1 MSATAAAAATPSAAT
16 HVLASAFPIGQA
28 LAPRMLVGVLVAALV
43 ASAAVAVYQ
52 RIRASRSGIAGVDR
66 MDVKTF
72 EAFLASLF
80 RDLGYEVAGSRVHG
94 DFAAELVVVKD
105 GRRTVV
111 EGKRWSK
118 KHLGITAVQ
127 EALAA
132 MTDFACDD
140 AIVVAN
146 RQFTHPA
153 KKLANANDIQL
164 WDREAL
170 VGKLLGLHG
179 VPGELPSSD
188 VAIPELA
195 ATATAPAPAAAP
207 VPPPAVTRMPAIAVV
222 ASSDA
227 APAWTPGAFASCA
240 LCGMSVSK
248 DDRILCLSQ
257 PNRFGNQLYCHAHQ
271 QLIGGAAPSGG
282 AAG

>member
-1 MSATAAAAATPSAAT
+1 MSTPAAAAATPSAAT
-16 HVLASAFPIGQA
+16 HDLASAFALGQA
-28 LAPRMLVGVLVAALV
+28 LSPRTLIGVLVVALV
-43 ASAAVAVYQ
+43 AFGVVAAYQ
-52 RIRASRSGIAGVDR
+52 RIRVSRSGIAGVDR

-80 RDLGYEVAGSRVHG
+80 RDLGYEVEGSRVHG
-94 DFAAELVVVKD
+94 DFAAELVVAKD
-105 GRRTVV
+105 GQRTVV

-118 KHLGITAVQ
+118 QLGSTAVQ
-127 EALAA
+127 AALTA
-132 MTDFACDD
+132 MTDLACDG

-153 KKLANANDIQL
+153 RKLAKANGVQL

-188 VAIPELA
+188 AMIPELA
-195 ATATAPAPAAAP
+195 ATATLPPPSAAAVSAAATHAP
-207 VPPPAVTRMPAIAVV
+207 VIAAGTPPVWA
-222 ASSDA
+222 
-227 APAWTPGAFASCA
+227 PGAFASCA
-240 LCGMSVSK
+240 LCGVSVSK

-257 PNRFGNQLYCHAHQ
+257 PARFGGRIYCGAHQ
-271 QLIGGAAPSGG
+271 PLVAGTARRGGAAV
-282 AAG
+282 